1 MAHLTLVIGPKG
13 AGKTSWCVRR
23 IARAKANDRQ
33 ISGLL
38 SPGRYQDSSKVGI
51 DLECIATGER
61 RHLGVVSTRGGEYPA
76 LTLPVG
82 QWLFDP
88 KVIDWGNK
96 ALESLGPQDLFIFD
110 ELGPLEFQSNAGLQA
125 VFEVIE
131 RGMFQEAY
139 VVVRGDLVDQAIL
152 RWPTA
157 EIIRIQGGSGEGNDL
172 AY

>member
-76 LTLPVG
+76 LTL
-82 QWLFDP
+82 
-88 KVIDWGNK
+88 
-96 ALESLGPQDLFIFD
+96 